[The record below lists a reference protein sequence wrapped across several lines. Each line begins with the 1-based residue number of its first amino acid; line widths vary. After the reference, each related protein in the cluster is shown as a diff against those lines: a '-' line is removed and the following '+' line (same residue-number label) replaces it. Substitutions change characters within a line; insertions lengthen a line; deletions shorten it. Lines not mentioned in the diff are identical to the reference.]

1 MLSLVKC
8 PSRLSKA
15 DINRRPRDVRSALET
30 YIPKPLILRI
40 GNSRQRP
47 LCADSVAKVLKGAA
61 ANFPPKNEKND
72 NRRSIEPQTH
82 YENRL

>member
-30 YIPKPLILRI
+30 YIP
-40 GNSRQRP
+40 
-47 LCADSVAKVLKGAA
+47 
-61 ANFPPKNEKND
+61 
-72 NRRSIEPQTH
+72 
-82 YENRL
+82 